1 MPETRLASIAG
12 FWALEFK
19 SESDRRQSLISP
31 TPMGY
36 NKPANGQRPN
46 LDNRNRFEL
55 IFGTDPQKAG
65 WFVAYL

>member
-1 MPETRLASIAG
+1 LT
-12 FWALEFK
+12 
-19 SESDRRQSLISP
+19 SP

-55 IFGTDPQKAG
+55 IFGTDPQRAG